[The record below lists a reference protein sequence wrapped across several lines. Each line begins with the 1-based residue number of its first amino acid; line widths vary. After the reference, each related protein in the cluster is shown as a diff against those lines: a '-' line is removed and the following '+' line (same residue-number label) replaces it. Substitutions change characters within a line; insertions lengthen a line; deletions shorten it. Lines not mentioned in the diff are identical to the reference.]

1 MLSKLLR
8 NSEPS
13 IPLTAYYSDRNLYL
27 SWYRC
32 RLTLSTA
39 HISIKEAV

>member
-27 SWYRC
+27 AGTVVGS
-32 RLTLSTA
+32 
-39 HISIKEAV
+39 H